1 MTRTKEDKS
10 KYDQEFQKA
19 HMKRITVW
27 FNSEKDKDLIEKLES
42 QPDSV
47 SAYVK
52 ALIRKDLDST
62 TI

>member
-1 MTRTKEDKS
+1 MPRSKEDKS

-27 FNSEKDKDLIEKLES
+27 FNSEKDKDLIDRLES

-47 SAYVK
+47 SAYIK
-52 ALIRKDLDST
+52 ALIRKDLNNT

>member
-1 MTRTKEDKS
+1 
-10 KYDQEFQKA
+10 
-19 HMKRITVW
+19 MKRITVW